1 MKNED
6 ITPILVES
14 KIFLIRGKQVMV
26 DRDLAELYG
35 VETKVINQA
44 VKRNL
49 ERFPEEF
56 RFQLTLEEYDF
67 LRSQFVTSK
76 VEKDRLRTQSVTL
89 NNGKDSLRSQIAT
102 LAEENDSLRGKHSK
116 YLPYVF
122 TEQGVAMLSAVL
134 RSETAVQVSIRIM
147 NAFVQLRHYVSSQI
161 VKTDDKAELA
171 EIRRLL
177 LLHIDHCDKKFS
189 EQDRKISQIIQVLN
203 NLIEEPKSE
212 RKIGFTSD

>member
-1 MKNED
+1 MFFACTVDRIRGMKNKE
-6 ITPILVES
+6 IAPILVES

-56 RFQLTLEEYDF
+56 RFQLTENEMDEL
-67 LRSQFVTSK
+67 VTNC
-76 VEKDRLRTQSVTL
+76 DRFI
-89 NNGKDSLRSQIAT
+89 NM
-102 LAEENDSLRGKHSK
+102 KHSTVAS
-116 YLPYVF
+116 YVF

-147 NAFVQLRHYVSSQI
+147 KAFVELRHYVSSQI

-189 EQDRKISQIIQVLN
+189 EQDKKISQIIQVLN
-203 NLIEEPKSE
+203 NLIDEPKPK
-212 RKIGFTSD
+212 RKIGFSTDK

>member
-1 MKNED
+1 MDNEE
-6 ITPILVES
+6 ITPILVQS
-14 KIFLIRGKQVMV
+14 KIFLIRGKQVMI

-35 VETKVINQA
+35 VETKRITEA
-44 VKRNL
+44 VKRNI

-56 RFQLTLEEYDF
+56 RFQLTAEENEF
-67 LRSQFVTSK
+67 LRSQFATSK
-76 VEKDRLRTQSVTL
+76 EESILRSQIATSKKE
-89 NNGKDSLRSQIAT
+89 KDSLRSQNAT
-102 LAEENDSLRGKHSK
+102 IYKKTETRGGRQ

-134 RSETAVQVSIRIM
+134 HSPTAIQVSIKIM
-147 NAFVQLRHYVSSQI
+147 DAFVKLRHYVSSQI

-189 EQDRKISQIIQVLN
+189 EQDKKINQIIRVLN
-203 NLIEEPKSE
+203 NLIDEPKPN
-212 RKIGFTSD
+212 RKIGFVDEE